1 MQVNNLA
8 SSVVGFKSKEKSG
21 SFFLNMIHLLSCLN
35 WTNQPFYGMYKMLC
49 KMLCIFI
56 CCRVLHQFYVL
67 GFEHELAKNFSFET
81 LLVVVSNGT
90 SSIQLWPTYGQLLQC
105 HKSPRHFTPVLK
117 KFYVSW
123 LQPMRSKFFHI
134 SDIIDTTWTR
144 SRLPHHR
151 EPKKNHRGTPPKAV
165 RILFTPMVCCLAVFR
180 RAGCIRGTRLW
191 CVPWE
196 ANVLWRSFLC
206 PVSAPQWHRVDCR
219 DFFDAQRDNH
229 RCTVD
234 GRNPANHLG
243 YISYINPCK

>member
-21 SFFLNMIHLLSCLN
+21 SFFLSMLHLLSCLN
-35 WTNQPFYGMYKMLC
+35 WTNQPFDRMYKMLC

-56 CCRVLHQFYVL
+56 CCTVLHQFYVL

-90 SSIQLWPTYGQLLQC
+90 SSIELWPTYGQLLQC

-134 SDIIDTTWTR
+134 SDIVDTTWRR
-144 SRLPHHR
+144 SRLLHHR
-151 EPKKNHRGTPPKAV
+151 EPKKNHRGDTTESCQDTLHSNGLLLSGLPSGRVYPWDSLMMRSMRGERSLKIIFVSSVGTPVA
-165 RILFTPMVCCLAVFR
+165 
-180 RAGCIRGTRLW
+180 
-191 CVPWE
+191 
-196 ANVLWRSFLC
+196 
-206 PVSAPQWHRVDCR
+206 
-219 DFFDAQRDNH
+219 
-229 RCTVD
+229 
-234 GRNPANHLG
+234 
-243 YISYINPCK
+243 